1 MGVKNGDTVKVH
13 YVGKYESGEVFD
25 SSLEKE
31 PLEFTVGNKQVI
43 PGFEEGIIGMEIG
56 EKKTINVPFD
66 KAYGPFREE
75 LVFPV
80 EKSKLPEDIS
90 EGQYLEVHQP
100 DGNNF
105 VVRVSEIKDNT
116 AYLDANH
123 PLAGKNL
130 VFEVEVISI
139 EE

>member
-123 PLAGKNL
+123 PLAGENL

>member
-1 MGVKNGDTVKVH
+1 MGVKYGDTVKVH

-31 PLEFTVGNKQVI
+31 PLEFTVGNQQVI
-43 PGFEEGIIGMEIG
+43 PGFEEGIIGMEVG

-105 VVRVSEIKDNT
+105 VVRVSEIKDDT
-116 AYLDANH
+116 AFLDANH

-130 VFEVEVISI
+130 VFEVELVSI

>member
-1 MGVKNGDTVKVH
+1 MGVKNGDIVKVH
-13 YVGKYESGEVFD
+13 YVGKYENGEVFD

-80 EKSKLPEDIS
+80 EKSKLPEDIF

-105 VVRVSEIKDNT
+105 VVRVSEIKDDT

>member
-1 MGVKNGDTVKVH
+1 MGVKIGDTVKVH

>member
-31 PLEFTVGNKQVI
+31 PLEFTVGNQQVI
-43 PGFEEGIIGMEIG
+43 PGFEEGIIGMEVG

-105 VVRVSEIKDNT
+105 VVRVSEIKDDT
-116 AYLDANH
+116 AFLDANH

-130 VFEVEVISI
+130 VFEVELVSI

>member
-31 PLEFTVGNKQVI
+31 PLEFTVGNQQVI
-43 PGFEEGIIGMEIG
+43 PGFEEGIIGMEVG

-105 VVRVSEIKDNT
+105 VVRVSEIKDDT

-130 VFEVEVISI
+130 VFEVELVSI

>member
-13 YVGKYESGEVFD
+13 YVGKYENGEVFD

-105 VVRVSEIKDNT
+105 VVRVSEIKDDT